1 MSILKFTRVA
11 PLALA
16 LSLVF
21 TVANANPPVK
31 KTTTTKKQPPQKK
44 QQPYNH

>member
-21 TVANANPPVK
+21 TVANANGSPVK
-31 KTTTTKKQPPQKK
+31 VVD
-44 QQPYNH
+44 